1 MADFHTMPLKL
12 PHTSSFRE
20 TKQEKQTTSAPG
32 CVHARH
38 FAGGSTMTPH
48 VEQFGDLRLVECD
61 GRIVRSDAAFALRD
75 SVIGQSDA
83 RTIIL
88 DLSDVVA
95 IEGGGWG
102 MLMFLRQWAEAQ
114 NIELKVFNP
123 RNSVRTRLERS
134 PLGPFEIISSQELL
148 ELLGR
153 EGHVRLVA

>member
-1 MADFHTMPLKL
+1 
-12 PHTSSFRE
+12 
-20 TKQEKQTTSAPG
+20 
-32 CVHARH
+32 
-38 FAGGSTMTPH
+38 MTPH